1 MIYKFREKA
10 INRDPN
16 FNYRSNYKN
25 GDWVYGNLISDESKY
40 GFNVAKME
48 DENGV
53 SGIEVDSK
61 TLGIFTNCLDK
72 NGKEICTGD
81 KLKFKVYEYNLIE
94 RCYDLDNVSEYTGE
108 VCFDDDFYSFMVRVD
123 LGMSEKDTVIFLD
136 NAKDKEIIG
145 NKFNQE

>member
-1 MIYKFREKA
+1 MIYKFRGKA

-40 GFNVAKME
+40 GFNIAKMR

-53 SGIEVDSK
+53 SDIEVDSK

-72 NGKEICTGD
+72 NGNEIYTGD
-81 KLKFKVYEYNLIE
+81 KLKFNLYVYNLDAFVE
-94 RCYDLDNVSEYTGE
+94 FTGNVY
-108 VCFDDDFYSFMVRVD
+108 FDDNLYSFMVK
-123 LGMSEKDTVIFLD
+123 LSSKELEKNLKMKLSDVRNL
-136 NAKDKEIIG
+136 EIIG
-145 NKFNQE
+145 NIFDEE